1 MYRANEHVDNNKGH
15 SHNGGYRK
23 IIFAWHVKLGRYL
36 SMVIAFSVASE
47 TRNLKH
53 AYAMRAAVYFIL
65 IWTLLVVSHAAAA
78 AAIAS
83 EESAED
89 QSSPDAIVQSIQSE
103 PIEPA
108 SQQANRKR
116 LINIE
121 SLQENCRFESERNC
135 RCSDFRFEQ
144 IDEIA
149 FFELQTK
156 VRIAADGR
164 TYELGEDQ
172 HIETLLVTNS
182 IFVNFPLHL
191 FYALPQLSELDMRRC
206 GVQNVSWES
215 FVSANKLQILL
226 LSDNKITELGESLF
240 NYSPELEYLFISGNQ
255 LHTLHPNAFKGLRKL
270 RHLDLSGNRLQ
281 QLPERLFVDLIGLQ
295 ELFLADNQLSFISV
309 DLLTH
314 NTRLQTVS
322 LHTNRLRQ
330 LDEYAFRAA
339 AHMLLLDLSHNPE
352 LQVLVLGLDAGHFI
366 ARNCSLTRVNLF
378 GAVSNVDLDDNQLQE
393 LYFSTPEALQHL
405 ELRNNSLAQLATLSS
420 VPRLRHLN
428 VADNP
433 QLGDLPEDWQTPQL
447 ERLDLSNT
455 GLHQLPLAAL
465 RGMPELRKLNVSAN
479 NISEIDPQVKEKSYF
494 PFTHVC
500 LSV

>member
-1 MYRANEHVDNNKGH
+1 MLWCY
-15 SHNGGYRK
+15 
-23 IIFAWHVKLGRYL
+23 YL
-36 SMVIAFSVASE
+36 SMMIAFSVASE

-53 AYAMRAAVYFIL
+53 AYGMRAVIYFIL
-65 IWTLLVVSHAAAA
+65 IWTLLAVSQAQTQ
-78 AAIAS
+78 
-83 EESAED
+83 EEEEVD
-89 QSSPDAIVQSIQSE
+89 QSNPYAADQSIAGESREE
-103 PIEPA
+103 PER
-108 SQQANRKR
+108 RKHLR
-116 LINIE
+116 NIE
-121 SLQENCRFESERNC
+121 SLQENCEFKSEGGTC
-135 RCSDFRFEQ
+135 RCSQFQFEQ

-149 FFELQTK
+149 FFELQTQ
-156 VRIAADGR
+156 VHIAADGK

-172 HIETLLVTNS
+172 RDQRIETLIVTNS
-182 IFVNFPLHL
+182 TFVNFPLHL
-191 FYALPQLSELDMRRC
+191 FYAMPQLSELDMRRC
-206 GVQNVSWES
+206 RVQNVSWET
-215 FVSANKLQILL
+215 FLAANKLQILL
-226 LSDNKITELGESLF
+226 LSDNEISELSENLF
-240 NYSPELEYLFISGNQ
+240 NYAPELEYLFVSGNR

-270 RHLDLSGNRLQ
+270 RHLDLSANQLQ
-281 QLPERLFVDLIGLQ
+281 QLPERLFADLIGLQ
-295 ELFLADNQLSFISV
+295 ELFLAENQLSFISV
-309 DLLTH
+309 DLLTY

-352 LQVLVLGLDAGHFI
+352 LQVLILGLDAGHFI

-393 LYFSTPEALQHL
+393 LYFSMPEALQHL
-405 ELRNNSLAQLATLSS
+405 GLRNNSLVQLATLSH

-455 GLHQLPLAAL
+455 GLDQLPLAAL

-479 NISEIDPQVKEKSYF
+479 NISEIDRQVQEKNIF
-494 PFTHVC
+494 QFCC
-500 LSV
+500 LYELLYVYQGL